1 MSLLQP
7 VNHDQPDG
15 DKFKQKVCIL
25 FRGYDRPTIM
35 VTEGYLWGGF
45 SDAVD
50 IGKNL
55 NANMV
60 HVEHR
65 NFGESY
71 NQDKGKWEY
80 ETSVQASADLHTVY
94 L

>member
-1 MSLLQP
+1 MFITQP

-35 VTEGYLWGGF
+35 VTEGYLWRRF
-45 SDAVD
+45 SDAED
-50 IGKNL
+50 IGINL

-71 NQDKGKWEY
+71 NPDYCPE
-80 ETSVQASADLHTVY
+80 ETKQEVMDFITTY
-94 L
+94 IY